1 MNSLHSQ
8 LTLPCRYFQ
17 SVIHYLVSVHAVCV
31 QGAIRLI
38 GGTSSREGR
47 VEVCINNRWGTV
59 CDDFWGTSDAN
70 VACRQ
75 LGYSGTGDVSIEVL
89 TDQNIAKW
97 SVLVMLLC
105 F

>member
-1 MNSLHSQ
+1 M
-8 LTLPCRYFQ
+8 
-17 SVIHYLVSVHAVCV
+17 IHYLVSVHAVCV

-47 VEVCINNRWGTV
+47 VEVCINNQWGTV
-59 CDDFWGTSDAN
+59 CEDFWGTSDAN

-75 LGYSGTGDVSIEVL
+75 LGYSGTGDVSIEIL

-97 SVLVMLLC
+97 CVLVMLLLDSLGM
-105 F
+105 FTYLR